1 MLKLSV
7 LCLVVISLC
16 AANLYGQRRG
26 RVGRAAASAK
36 ARPGSHNTDPG
47 ASEIRRVD
55 FLNFTYRTSICS
67 KDAGIGGEVTVHG
80 GEFKQGSDADEAY
93 FGVVENKII
102 YGDLTGNGQEEAAVH
117 TGCGQTGWNYG
128 LEEVFVY
135 TMQGGRAAL
144 LAETN
149 QDRMVAD
156 YQRYFPDGVLWST
169 TNNGLRIRNGV
180 LLIDW
185 YADGAHCCP
194 EHIATLVYRLNG
206 RGLALAG
213 RPAKRPFRQ

>member
-1 MLKLSV
+1 MKLS
-7 LCLVVISLC
+7 LFCLIVISLC
-16 AANLYGQRRG
+16 AANLYGQRG
-26 RVGRAAASAK
+26 RHATPTRK
-36 ARPGSHNTDPG
+36 ARAGSRNTDAG
-47 ASEIRRVD
+47 TSEIRWVD
-55 FLNFTYRTSICS
+55 FLNFTYRTSICT
-67 KDAGIGGEVTVHG
+67 KDAGIGGEVTVQG

-93 FGVVENKII
+93 FGVVDNRII
-102 YGDLTGNGQEEAAVH
+102 YGDLTGDGQEEAAVH
-117 TGCGQTGWNYG
+117 TACGQIGWNYG

-156 YQRYFPDGVLWST
+156 YQRYFPNGVLWST
-169 TNNGLRIRNGV
+169 RNNGLRIRNGAF
-180 LLIDW
+180 LIDW